1 MLAPLHC
8 PRHPH
13 DAHIMTPQPSLL
25 PEHRLIPDLN
35 LAHQV
40 LATVLILNLNITSVP
55 VREPAFIER
64 RFCHPSAISLVPT
77 CDSCEI
83 DSRGTTQMKH
93 ICIGILASLLTVT
106 SASAGGWAT
115 VHKYVKRSGG
125 CAGQEVLASMYSSGK
140 RTASGERFDVNGN
153 TAAARTW
160 PLGTSLTVTN
170 PQNGR
175 SLVVRINDTGPW
187 GIAYRMGARLDL
199 ARGAAQ
205 RLGMRAS
212 QYVCV
217 A

>member
-1 MLAPLHC
+1 
-8 PRHPH
+8 
-13 DAHIMTPQPSLL
+13 
-25 PEHRLIPDLN
+25 
-35 LAHQV
+35 
-40 LATVLILNLNITSVP
+40 
-55 VREPAFIER
+55 
-64 RFCHPSAISLVPT
+64 
-77 CDSCEI
+77 
-83 DSRGTTQMKH
+83 MKH

-115 VHKYVKRSGG
+115 VHKYVKRSGS

-140 RTASGERFDVNGN
+140 RTANGERFDMNGN

-199 ARGAAQ
+199 ARGRGSTTWNARLAIRLCCVSFAVPAAQ
-205 RLGMRAS
+205 YDWAGKENCILPDLKRLPRRRPAESVAGGSMFIAS
-212 QYVCV
+212 RCQGSGTSSFGKLVIDSGS
-217 A
+217 ATRRPWTDTPIF

>member
-1 MLAPLHC
+1 
-8 PRHPH
+8 
-13 DAHIMTPQPSLL
+13 MTPQPCLL
-25 PEHRLIPDLN
+25 PGHRLIPDLN

-55 VREPAFIER
+55 FGSR
-64 RFCHPSAISLVPT
+64 PSLNAVFAILLPYPSSLRAIVAK
-77 CDSCEI
+77 SI
-83 DSRGTTQMKH
+83 RGGTTQMKH